1 MGIRNQSAWLFRGA
15 VAMAAALTVTAAAAA
30 DFPTKKAPLPA
41 PVAAPAPV
49 VGSVLSG
56 FFVKAGFLY
65 AINQTSAKLYSQAP
79 LSGGTGPQLQLPGAG
94 ATVDNVAT
102 LGVEAGYFVTPNIS
116 VDVAAGIPMWAKDKV
131 KGTPGCPFGLA
142 GCPVVNPYPIPPNGT
157 TLAKI
162 QPSFVPVTVNYHF
175 KQFGAFQPYVG
186 AGVAAVFSF
195 QTKDAFNTGV
205 KVNPAVGL
213 VLQGG
218 ADYMIDEHWGVTFD
232 VKKVFAHVTS
242 HATGDN
248 LALLG
253 APYPA
258 ATFPIAGTQKTYFQP
273 WVLSTGVTYH
283 F

>member
-1 MGIRNQSAWLFRGA
+1 
-15 VAMAAALTVTAAAAA
+15 MAAALTVTAAVAA
-30 DFPTKKAPLPA
+30 DFPTKKAPIPA
-41 PVAAPAPV
+41 PVATPAPV

-65 AINQTSAKLYSQAP
+65 AINQTSAKLYSQPAP
-79 LSGGTGPQLQLPGAG
+79 IPGLAQERVNGVG

-102 LGVEAGYFVTPNIS
+102 LGVEAGYFVTPNVSI
-116 VDVAAGIPMWAKDKV
+116 DIAAGLPMWAKDKT
-131 KGTPGCPFGLA
+131 KGTPTCPFDLLCTVPATGL
-142 GCPVVNPYPIPPNGT
+142 PLPPNGT
-157 TLAKI
+157 VLAKI

-218 ADYMIDEHWGVTFD
+218 ADYMLDEHWGVTFD

-248 LALLG
+248 LATLG
-253 APYPA
+253 GSYPA
-258 ATFPIAGTQKTYFQP
+258 IPLAVTATQKTYFQP